1 MHFPESSVGST
12 ADNSNIPVTGGEEE
26 EEHNLHQNAF
36 TKFIMTT
43 GMRRK
48 RFAESDGGDLP
59 VSSTPATKRRA
70 MDAVYVG
77 IPVWSA
83 NVSVDIA

>member
-1 MHFPESSVGST
+1 MHFPKSSVGST
-12 ADNSNIPVTGGEEE
+12 ADIIPVTGGEDE
-26 EEHNLHQNAF
+26 EEHNLHPNAF
-36 TKFIMTT
+36 TKFMMTT

-48 RFAESDGGDLP
+48 RFAESDGGDLS

-70 MDAVYVG
+70 VMDAVYVD

-83 NVSVDIA
+83 DVSVDIA